1 MRPSLPLSLILS
13 FSATMLAGAPPAT
26 AVASAAS
33 GPIPAAAFFAN
44 PRFNDAK
51 LSPSGRYLAVRMGR
65 PGMRDGLT
73 VVKLADLSATPVA
86 QFGNVDIGDYQWV
99 NDERLVYDTRD
110 SRSAP
115 GDAKEAPGL
124 FAVNRDGGGFLQL
137 VDRGYDQEET
147 TGTHMSRKLLPWNTY
162 LLGQE
167 GTQDSEY
174 VYVVQTERKAG
185 DVKELTLLRLNTLT
199 GRAQG
204 VPRPPNMLDVRLDAK
219 GEPRLATSYDRDR
232 VIQHYRETGA
242 DTWRKLADFS
252 AYGAAPGAFQPLGL
266 GADGTL
272 YVVARA
278 GGDKSKVYSYD
289 LVKGE
294 LGKQPLID
302 LGDYDFSGRLVYGGG
317 KLLGVRLLTDARS
330 THWWSKDLQAVQ
342 DKVDQLL
349 PGTVNQI
356 AMPQRPETPW
366 LLLTSWSDRQPR
378 VYVLYNRETQ
388 TLTKIGEAYP
398 DIPAARMARQQLLH
412 YKARDGLSIPAW
424 LTLPPGGKQNGL
436 PMVVLVHGGPFMRG
450 GEWGWDADAQF
461 LASRG
466 YAVLEPEFR
475 GSTGFGMRGW
485 LQAMGPGH
493 AGRPGRRRARHGGA
507 GRGRRQ
513 AHLHRRRQ
521 LWRLCGADGRGQ
533 GRRPVPVRGGL
544 GRRDRHQTDVQR
556 QLEHGFRPDTGLSP
570 VRHAA
575 AGRRPECRRGTVAGH
590 VATGAG
596 RAHQA
601 PAAAGLRQLRPARA
615 AGARHPLLRG
625 RQGRQSRRGMGG
637 VRRRRPR
644 LVTARQPRRLLDPRR
659 ALPRQTHRRGKI
671 VMPRP

>member
-1 MRPSLPLSLILS
+1 
-13 FSATMLAGAPPAT
+13 MLAGAPPAT
-26 AVASAAS
+26 AAAPAAS
-33 GPIPAAAFFAN
+33 DPIPAAAFFAN

-65 PGMRDGLT
+65 PGMRDSLT

-475 GSTGFGMRGW
+475 GSTGFGMRHFQAGW
-485 LQAMGPGH
+485 KQWGLAMQDDLADGARAMVAQGVADGKRICIAGASYGGYAALMGVVKDGDLYQCAVDWAGVTDIKLMYNGNWSMDSDLTQDYRQYGMPLLVGDLNADAAQLQATSPLEQ
-493 AGRPGRRRARHGGA
+493 AARIK
-507 GRGRRQ
+507 R
-513 AHLHRRRQ
+513 
-521 LWRLCGADGRGQ
+521 
-533 GRRPVPVRGGL
+533 
-544 GRRDRHQTDVQR
+544 
-556 QLEHGFRPDTGLSP
+556 
-570 VRHAA
+570 
-575 AGRRPECRRGTVAGH
+575 
-590 VATGAG
+590 
-596 RAHQA
+596 
-601 PAAAGLRQLRPARA
+601 
-615 AGARHPLLRG
+615 PLLLAYGSSDQR
-625 RQGRQSRRGMGG
+625 
-637 VRRRRPR
+637 VP
-644 LVTARQPRRLLDPRR
+644 LVHGTRFYEAVKAGNPDVEWVVYDGEGHGWSLPDNRVDFWTRVERFLAKHIGEAR
-659 ALPRQTHRRGKI
+659 
-671 VMPRP
+671 